1 MNKSKIQKLLLFTF
15 FIAFIGINVYAET
28 TSKLHFCEYR
38 GTLRM
43 MKIIG
48 MFIIV
53 GKTVVPIILMYKA
66 IKELVQVVI
75 GKPDAIKETVG
86 KLAKSTIAAL
96 AIFFIPTIVNY
107 TVSIAT
113 EGTENAEM
121 AKCSNCLFNVTGCTI
136 PEEDPVVTTRD

>member
-1 MNKSKIQKLLLFTF
+1 MDKRHIKRLILFTL
-15 FIAFIGINVYAET
+15 FISFIGINVYAAT

-53 GKTVVPIILMYKA
+53 AKTVVPIIIMYKA

-75 GKPDAIKETVG
+75 GKPDSLKETVP

-96 AIFFIPTIVNY
+96 AIFFVPTIVNY
-107 TVSIAT
+107 AVNLASDGK
-113 EGTENAEM
+113 EDSDM
-121 AKCSNCLFNVTGCTI
+121 AKCSTCLFNVRGCKI
-136 PEEDPVVTTRD
+136 PEEDPEVTTRD

>member
-1 MNKSKIQKLLLFTF
+1 MDKRHIKRLILFTL
-15 FIAFIGINVYAET
+15 FISFIGINVYAKT

-48 MFIIV
+48 MFITIA
-53 GKTVVPIILMYKA
+53 KTVVPIIIMYKA

-75 GKPDAIKETVG
+75 GKPDSFKETVP

-96 AIFFIPTIVNY
+96 VIFFIPTIVNY
-107 TVSIAT
+107 TINLAT
-113 EGTENAEM
+113 EGKEDSDM
-121 AKCSNCLFNVTGCTI
+121 AKCSTCLFNTSGCTI
-136 PEEDPVVTTRD
+136 PDEDPVVTTRD